1 MITYFAF
8 IILAFIFFL
17 IIKKIE
23 KRNFEE
29 TSTILKSFISKEFL
43 DDLSEDLKND
53 YERATAAIKKQDLE
67 LDNSIEELKD
77 YKKELEV
84 TYESLLTKS
93 KQLEYSNQILEQ
105 RVASLSNINSL
116 SKTVLSIMEL
126 DKIISTILDAYF
138 VLTGAKRI
146 SLYLWEDGKLQNKRI
161 KGDIYF
167 KGELSYPEEV
177 LSQFTR
183 KDYKN
188 VYIELLKGFPLT
200 SDEKIIASPLNVKG
214 KELGVI
220 FIIEDKSKL
229 IKSDEETIS
238 ALTIQV
244 AIAINNAQIY
254 SDLVIKERMSQELE
268 VASRIQKRI
277 IPKKIQKVLG
287 LDVATFFEPAKEI
300 GGDYY
305 DYSLLN
311 EKIFSITIAD
321 VSGKGVPAAFLM
333 ALVRSVLKTLEL
345 QGEEPCFNIKKLN
358 KLIYPDITEDM
369 FITMMH
375 SKYDYDTK
383 ILTYS
388 NAGHNPLVV
397 YNSLTQSIESHS
409 VKGVAIGFLDDYNY
423 KQGEIK
429 LNVGDV
435 VIYYTDGITEAENI
449 NKELFGIE
457 RLKNILM
464 ETSCLSSKEIK
475 KRLLDE
481 VNSFQNGCEQNDD
494 ITFVV
499 IKRDE

>member
-1 MITYFAF
+1 MITYLFL
-8 IILAFIFFL
+8 IILSFIFFL
-17 IIKKIE
+17 ILKKME
-23 KRNFEE
+23 KKKFEE
-29 TSTILKSFISKEFL
+29 TSKILKSFINKEFL

-53 YERATAAIKKQDLE
+53 YERATNAIKKQDLE

-183 KDYKN
+183 KDFKK
-188 VYIELLKGFPLT
+188 VYSELLKGFPLT
-200 SDEKIIASPLNVKG
+200 SDEKIIASPLTVKG

-277 IPKKIQKVLG
+277 IPKKIKKVLG
-287 LDVATFFEPAKEI
+287 LDVDTFFEPAKEI

-311 EKIFSITIAD
+311 EKTFSITIAD

-375 SKYDYDTK
+375 SKYDYNTK

-388 NAGHNPLVV
+388 NAGHNPLIV

-423 KQGEIK
+423 KQGELK
-429 LNVGDV
+429 LNIGDI
-435 VIYYTDGITEAENI
+435 VIYYTDGITEAENM

-457 RLKNILM
+457 RLKKILID
-464 ETSCLSSKEIK
+464 SSSLSSKDIK
-475 KRLLDE
+475 QKLLSE
-481 VNSFQNGCEQNDD
+481 VNIFQNGCEQNDD

-499 IKRDE
+499 IKREE